1 VNYTVKN
8 ISKTFDSRFI
18 GDADYLI
25 SRVSSLENAT
35 DESIVF
41 FSNKKYLG
49 LLNKTKSKVVITTEE
64 LSKFCNHNIII
75 SNDPHSLFA
84 KISQL
89 LNKDPEKKHYIHES
103 VVSIT
108 NNLNKKITIDPNVV
122 IGKNVDIGEDS
133 FIGSNCSI
141 GDNVKILMG
150 AYIFPNVTIYK
161 NVTIGKNVRIHSG
174 TVIGSDGFGYA
185 NENNSWIKIPQ
196 IGGVEIGDNV
206 EIGSNTSI
214 DRGALDNTIIGN
226 GVKIDNQIQI
236 AHNVIIGENTAIAG
250 CVGIAG
256 SAKIGRNCT
265 IGGGAGIQGHIEIC
279 DNAHITGMSKV
290 SSDIKK
296 PGVYSSGTPLML
308 NKEWLKN
315 AARFKRLNEL
325 FVKNKNKD
333 LK

>member
-1 VNYTVKN
+1 MNYSVKN
-8 ISKTFDSRFI
+8 ISKIFDAKFV

-25 SRVSSLENAT
+25 NQVSSLENAT
-35 DESIVF
+35 AESIVF
-41 FSNKKYLG
+41 FSNKKYLE

-64 LSKFCNHNIII
+64 LSEFCNHNIII
-75 SNDPHSLFA
+75 SKNPYSLFA
-84 KISQL
+84 KISQF
-89 LNKDPEKKHYIHES
+89 LNKDTNRNYYIHKS
-103 VVSIT
+103 VISFS
-108 NNLNKKITIDPNVV
+108 NNLGEKISIDPNVV
-122 IGKNVDIGEDS
+122 IGKNVSIGEDS

-141 GDNVKILMG
+141 GDNVKISKG

-161 NVTIGKNVRIHSG
+161 NVTIGKSVRIHSG

-185 NENNSWIKIPQ
+185 HENNTWIKIPQ

-214 DRGALDNTIIGN
+214 DRGALDKTIIGN

-236 AHNVIIGENTAIAG
+236 AHNVQIGENTAIAG

-256 SAKIGRNCT
+256 SAKIGKNCT

-279 DNAHITGMSKV
+279 DNAYITGMSKV

-325 FVKNKNKD
+325 FIKNKKKD
-333 LK
+333 